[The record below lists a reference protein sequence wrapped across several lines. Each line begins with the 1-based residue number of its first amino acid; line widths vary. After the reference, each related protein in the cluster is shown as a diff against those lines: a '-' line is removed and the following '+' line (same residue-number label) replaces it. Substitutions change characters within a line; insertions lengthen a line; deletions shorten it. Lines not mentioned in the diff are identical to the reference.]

1 MELYEIARRKM
12 QDNFS
17 NEYDENTL
25 LKNYDSYIETLL
37 SFEGNKNNIIEILT
51 MYREILCDYIKSNY
65 IIKEKI
71 MFKDK
76 CFRNDLDFDE

>member
-25 LKNYDSYIETLL
+25 LNNYDSYIETLL
-37 SFEGNKNNIIEILT
+37 SFEGNKNNIIFIIYFLCYN
-51 MYREILCDYIKSNY
+51 MYR
-65 IIKEKI
+65 
-71 MFKDK
+71 
-76 CFRNDLDFDE
+76 